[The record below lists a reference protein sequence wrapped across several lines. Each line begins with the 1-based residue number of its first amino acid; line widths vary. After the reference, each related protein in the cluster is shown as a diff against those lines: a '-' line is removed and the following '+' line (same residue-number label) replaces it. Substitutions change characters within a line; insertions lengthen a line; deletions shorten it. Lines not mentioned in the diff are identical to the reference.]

1 MKNMFSTKNP
11 SSIAAGYQHSG
22 TEGLRSNEKDLY
34 APIISGTGPAK
45 NTIAAAYQKSGTEN
59 LRGVEKDIHAEII
72 SPKAGTTIR
81 AQFKP
86 STVDSFK
93 GNIV

>member
-45 NTIAAAYQKSGTEN
+45 NSIAAAYQRDGTEN
-59 LRGVEKDIHAEII
+59 LRGMEKDIHVAIA
-72 SPKAGTTIR
+72 SGKASG
-81 AQFKP
+81 APMPNP
-86 STVDSFK
+86 SKVDSFK
-93 GNIV
+93 ANVV